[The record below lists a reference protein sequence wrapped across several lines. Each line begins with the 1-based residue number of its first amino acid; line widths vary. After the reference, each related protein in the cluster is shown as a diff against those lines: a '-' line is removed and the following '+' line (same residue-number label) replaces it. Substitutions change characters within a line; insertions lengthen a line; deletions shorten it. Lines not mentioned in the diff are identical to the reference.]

1 MKHQSEQNLGKVVNL
16 VKIHPISSLYVLRK
30 TFWLL
35 MPFVCTLIFLRWI
48 PYISTS
54 ISNHAPMVDVANAS
68 LQTISFVLGISLF
81 CGMSYYF
88 LKRRS
93 YFYGIEEGQ
102 LVIARGIII
111 RERGY
116 FQLSRITEVYLD
128 RSFIDVIFGLYTL
141 RISTP
146 TVVSDKFARI
156 DGLNEESALALQ
168 HHISLILE
176 ENYGSEVKDTLFAI
190 NRITPSSANLT
201 QTYALAANAA

>member
-1 MKHQSEQNLGKVVNL
+1 MSEYVKGLQSKIVNL
-16 VKIHPISSLYVLRK
+16 VKIHPISTLYILRK
-30 TFWLL
+30 TFWVLT
-35 MPFVCTLIFLRWI
+35 PFIGSLILLRWL
-48 PYISTS
+48 PHISTTAHSRMVEVAETS
-54 ISNHAPMVDVANAS
+54 IF
-68 LQTISFVLGISLF
+68 TISTIMGVSLLLS
-81 CGMSYYF
+81 MTYYY
-88 LKRRS
+88 LKRKT

-146 TVVSDKFARI
+146 TAVSDKFARI
-156 DGLNEESALALQ
+156 DGLSEDNALSLQ

-176 ENYGSEVKDTLFAI
+176 ENYGSEVKDTRYSVKTLI
-190 NRITPSSANLT
+190 PSQKLKSE
-201 QTYALAANAA
+201 QYAFAANAA